1 MNRSV
6 KPIVGIS
13 CGDPN
18 GIGLEVLL
26 KSLNNPLIKELIIP
40 VVFCDFN
47 IIKFQN
53 NYFNIKLKLNTLEK
67 NQSPKSNQV
76 NVIDMKEKG
85 FNVEFGNVTKH
96 AGLIAFNSLKHTS
109 AALKDGNIDYMVT
122 APINKNNIQSKEF
135 DFPGHTDYLT
145 NFFDGE
151 GLMFMISEDLKVG
164 LLTDHIPLN
173 KITNN
178 LSDQIISSKIKTMH
192 FSLKNDFSI
201 SSPKIAI
208 LSINPHVG
216 DDGVIGIDDQ
226 DILVPAI
233 KKLIDQGY
241 EIHGP
246 YAADSFFGSGMYKK
260 YDAIMAVYH
269 DQGLVPFKTI
279 TFGNGVNFTAGLNK
293 VRTSPDHGTAFDIAG
308 KNIANHSSFMNS
320 IKYGLHIFNNRT

>member
-1 MNRSV
+1 
-6 KPIVGIS
+6 
-13 CGDPN
+13 
-18 GIGLEVLL
+18 
-26 KSLNNPLIKELIIP
+26 
-40 VVFCDFN
+40 
-47 IIKFQN
+47 
-53 NYFNIKLKLNTLEK
+53 
-67 NQSPKSNQV
+67 
-76 NVIDMKEKG
+76 
-85 FNVEFGNVTKH
+85 
-96 AGLIAFNSLKHTS
+96 
-109 AALKDGNIDYMVT
+109 
-122 APINKNNIQSKEF
+122 
-135 DFPGHTDYLT
+135 
-145 NFFDGE
+145 
-151 GLMFMISEDLKVG
+151 MISEDLKVG

-178 LSDQIISSKIKTMH
+178 LSDQIISSKIKTMY

-269 DQGLVPFKTI
+269 DQGLIPFKTI